1 LDHFV
6 GASDQGRRHIETER
20 LGRLKI
26 DDQLI
31 FGGQLNGKIA
41 RLFALQ
47 NVGSR
52 KRHNA
57 KVVATTTT
65 INCFWLAHTKQES
78 G

>member
-20 LGRLKI
+20 LGRLMI

-57 KVVATTTT
+57 KVVAPPLRL
-65 INCFWLAHTKQES
+65 IVF